1 MQKIRCIPKWGWQR
15 ETRQTTEKQL
25 IKGFI
30 KMVRININ
38 IQKLRVFLY
47 TSSYELGKINGKN
60 DLIQK
65 AVRTTN

>member
-47 TSSYELGKINGKN
+47 TSSYQLGKINGKN
-60 DLIQK
+60 DPIQK